1 MPKITNENIGDIKH
15 KLEYIGLNLDKIPKE
30 FKEYEYLDFRPSRN
44 YEEDLYKV
52 YKYVPINKIQIL
64 LTPTSRMDTLL
75 EKYSKS
81 SPLYNYLVPDTEE
94 NILKHTIFLKMLNDV
109 DLEEIEHIEEEQ
121 KKFEKNIPFKVKYN
135 DNYLWQIYY
144 SETTD
149 QYFMLVPTKE
159 QDCATFFYVLKKQI
173 ENRRKKKVESIF
185 VPIGN
190 IEYSREYLTKDE
202 ASDIEKYLWLF
213 TKDWPN
219 IYEVYDK
226 KDNVSI
232 QIVGNTVVYEKIN
245 SFYKIKLKDKEEVL
259 KFYKLIKALF
269 ILQTELPHYY
279 KFEVKIASNGGLDF
293 LYNTKIINYEN
304 LSKIIQEEYEAACEN
319 IKLLNKQEQNKNE
332 ELEVLKILS
341 AQKDSEYIQ
350 KEKQIATFLEC
361 KKSFLGKV
369 RYFFRGKKKK
379 QVENEVKVEITSKE
393 DEKTEFVNSEEEEKK
408 EYYTIEDLLKLC
420 KKLDELDNKVKNMTL
435 DIEALKRKIDMMN
448 VKITNA
454 DTYIKEIE
462 DHKKS
467 IFEFWK
473 FANKD
478 NTLALNAG
486 IENSSTENVLKLK
499 KTFDYEDDFE
509 EFANKIDKLQ
519 RNNFEKEECDAIYL
533 MHNNKILK
541 DVNAIK
547 LDNKVDFDESLEN
560 LKKEAE
566 KEELL
571 FQSQEFDVFGG
582 MIEDKTKISILNNK
596 KHREVKK
603 NKFKILDIT
612 RNSSKEDYQEK
623 LVNTLKNLNTS
634 YGKIKL
640 DTDMY
645 VYMAS
650 DGSINGK
657 EFGIFNINPE
667 NALKKCIDTN
677 KINLY
682 RINLKESMPI
692 IAFSNITFYDNSNK
706 TLPLGMGVT
715 DEVLIDMN
723 EFCFELKRQKLFR
736 INQSVDEINVDT
748 KIICVYEY
756 DVEEVR

>member
-1 MPKITNENIGDIKH
+1 MPKITNENLGDIKH
-15 KLEYIGLNLDKIPKE
+15 KLDYLGLNLDKIPKE
-30 FKEYEYLDFRPSRN
+30 FKGYEYLDFRPSRN
-44 YEEDLYKV
+44 YEENLYKV
-52 YKYVPINKIQIL
+52 YKYVPINKIQL
-64 LTPTSRMDTLL
+64 LLSPTSRMDTLL

-81 SPLYNYLVPDTEE
+81 SPIYDYLVPDTEE
-94 NILKHTIFLKMLNDV
+94 NILKHTIFLKMLNELK
-109 DLEEIEHIEEEQ
+109 LEEIEHIEEEQ
-121 KKFEKNIPFKVKYN
+121 KNFEKSIPFKVKYN
-135 DNYLWQIYY
+135 DDYLWQVYY

-173 ENRRKKKVESIF
+173 ESRRKKKVESIF

-190 IEYSREYLTKDE
+190 AEYSREYLTKDE

-213 TKDWPN
+213 TKSWPN

-226 KDNVSI
+226 KDNVNI

-245 SFYKIKLKDKEEVL
+245 SFYKIKLKDKEELL

-279 KFEVKIASNGGLDF
+279 KFEVKISSNGGLDF

-304 LSKIIQEEYEAACEN
+304 LSKMIQEEYEVAYEN
-319 IKLLNKQEQNKNE
+319 IKILKKQEQDKVE
-332 ELEVLKILS
+332 ELDVLKILS

-369 RYFFRGKKKK
+369 RYFFKGKKKK
-379 QVENEVKVEITSKE
+379 KVENEVKVEITNKE
-393 DEKTEFVNSEEEEKK
+393 DEKDETLNVEEDEKK
-408 EYYTIEDLLKLC
+408 EFYTIEDLLKIS
-420 KKLDELDNKVKNMTL
+420 KKLDELYSKVKNMSL
-435 DIEALKRKIDMMN
+435 DIDALKRKIEMMN
-448 VKITNA
+448 VKIINA

-462 DHKKS
+462 EHKKS

-478 NTLALNAG
+478 NALALNAG
-486 IENSSTENVLKLK
+486 IENSSTENTVKLK

-519 RNNFEKEECDAIYL
+519 RNNFEKEECDSIYL
-533 MHNNKILK
+533 MHFDNILK
-541 DVNAIK
+541 DVNSIK
-547 LDNKVDFDESLEN
+547 LDNNIDIEYSLSN

-582 MIEDKTKISILNNK
+582 MIEDKTKISVLDNK
-596 KHREVKK
+596 KHREAKK
-603 NKFKILDIT
+603 NRFKILDIT

-623 LVNTLKNLNTS
+623 LINTLKNLNNS
-634 YGKIKL
+634 YNKIKL

-667 NALKKCIDTN
+667 NALKKCIDAN

-682 RINLKESMPI
+682 RINLKENMPI
-692 IAFSNITFYDNSNK
+692 IAFSNIIFYDNSNK
-706 TLPLGMGVT
+706 TLPVGMGVT

-723 EFCFELKRQKLFR
+723 AFCFELKRQKLFR
-736 INQSVDEINVDT
+736 INQSVDEINVNT

-756 DVEEVR
+756 DVEEAK